1 MYFPNNRDSRE
12 KVIALKKKKRLV
24 LLETAFQQLW
34 RQVLKHVCGISSQR
48 RRLVPGLQVVG
59 KKWHAS
65 ENAAV
70 LLSPSAA
77 GAWQELEVTSHGFSC
92 LCGKHAKAKARSKC
106 NLLLLAFIIIIIIS
120 S

>member
-1 MYFPNNRDSRE
+1 M
-12 KVIALKKKKRLV
+12 
-24 LLETAFQQLW
+24 ETAFQQLW
-34 RQVLKHVCGISSQR
+34 RQVLKHVCGICSQE

-65 ENAAV
+65 EKAAV

-77 GAWQELEVTSHGFSC
+77 GAWQEPKATSHGFSY
-92 LCGKHAKAKARSKC
+92 LCGKHVKAKARSKC
-106 NLLLLAFIIIIIIS
+106 NLLLLAFIIIIS